1 MLVCLQLLL
10 QVAGGSAAQSDTS
23 LELKASVK
31 AAAWLG
37 RCALRRGRRQIRRK
51 SFGGDESN
59 SSSKSYATDGAA
71 ASVPENLAGP
81 RLTMV
86 AE

>member
-59 SSSKSYATDGAA
+59 SSKSYATDGAA